1 MRISDWSSD
10 VCSSDL
16 ADFLWI
22 GIAVFG
28 LLLLLP
34 LREGTAHLDWR
45 GVALALFAGACWAAY
60 ILLGKRAGAQHGPAA
75 AAGGTIVAAIVAAPI
90 GIIHDGADPLRPEIL
105 ALGLVDRK
113 STRLNSSHQC
123 AYRKPSSA

>member
-45 GVALALFAGACWAAY
+45 GVALALFAGACGAAY

-75 AAGGTIVAAIVAAPI
+75 AAGRSDERRVGKEGVSRCRSRVSP
-90 GIIHDGADPLRPEIL
+90 DP
-105 ALGLVDRK
+105 
-113 STRLNSSHQC
+113 
-123 AYRKPSSA
+123 